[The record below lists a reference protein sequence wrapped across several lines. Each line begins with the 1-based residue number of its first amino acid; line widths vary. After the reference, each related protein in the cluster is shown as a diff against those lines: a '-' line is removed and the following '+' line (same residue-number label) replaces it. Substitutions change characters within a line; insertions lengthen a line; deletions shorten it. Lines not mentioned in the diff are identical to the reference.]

1 MRRTADVSLEAA
13 DKVRFADAAHPGKV
27 VQRNIIGKMTVNVR
41 QCRCKQLTGDGG
53 SHGLRRQTTQN
64 AVYRNGNLVLVHG
77 GKLRAHAVLRRVHD
91 RAELILE
98 RQHRLLFV
106 HKAESLGQIFG
117 VLLAARTV
125 EVKPVEVN
133 LVRTPV
139 AVRLAAVEQRY
150 FALMRLGGH
159 TVCADAERT
168 TVDVDQQV
176 LVNAVS
182 FDPVIAVADELT
194 ELRAV
199 IQRAFRKFGRQ

>member
-1 MRRTADVSLEAA
+1 MTGPLGVGTRKVNGCHNGIGRT
-13 DKVRFADAAHPGKV
+13 G
-27 VQRNIIGKMTVNVR
+27 
-41 QCRCKQLTGDGG
+41 
-53 SHGLRRQTTQN
+53 
-64 AVYRNGNLVLVHG
+64 
-77 GKLRAHAVLRRVHD
+77 
-91 RAELILE
+91 RAEQHGVFAQCAACLLYTSPEMATAFDYLPENAIVIIEDTPRLRDAVRDFHARVADDVTALLE
-98 RQHRLLFV
+98 RGEMPP
-106 HKAESLGQIFG
+106 ALGEYA
-117 VLLAARTV
+117 VSYTHLLLAARTV